1 MMNIE
6 RSGLEYLVRMKK
18 KTKNL
23 IKEILYY
30 YPITIII
37 PIMLIIILLGAFRI
51 I

>member
-1 MMNIE
+1 
-6 RSGLEYLVRMKK
+6 MKR

-23 IKEILYY
+23 IKEILYW

-37 PIMLIIILLGAFRI
+37 PIMHIIILLGAFRI